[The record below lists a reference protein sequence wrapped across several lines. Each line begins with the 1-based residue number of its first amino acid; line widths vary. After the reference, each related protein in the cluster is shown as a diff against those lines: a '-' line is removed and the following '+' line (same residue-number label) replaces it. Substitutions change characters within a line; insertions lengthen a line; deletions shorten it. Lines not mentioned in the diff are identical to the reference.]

1 MLCLKFSDDV
11 MKFSGVQY
19 FAGGRVFM
27 SGSSAVREA
36 VPSQLCPVTAAG
48 TSPCAFRNGLGELLQ
63 SAPNLVCLPVSWSR
77 ESLAFGV
84 HERCDPTH

>member
-27 SGSSAVREA
+27 SGSSAVRVV
-36 VPSQLCPVTAAG
+36 VPSQHAPVLQLGPPVVPSEWTGRASKECPK
-48 TSPCAFRNGLGELLQ
+48 PGLPACHMVKGEPGFWG
-63 SAPNLVCLPVSWSR
+63 A
-77 ESLAFGV
+77 
-84 HERCDPTH
+84 